1 MRTSTDC
8 GRVRRA
14 VFSGLTNVGQVPS
27 MLPMRHERILLS
39 SRLRHFLEFVSGIFR
54 ASQSTSLPAAA
65 NSPIELSQI
74 KDRLPDATALLLSP
88 LIRFAV
94 PNLTYIFV
102 REPCYAFLVVQST
115 KGANHGMDRTEAR
128 RDRPQLRNQL
138 VRERR
143 ALIEFHFLRLPL
155 SVSKSATAAF

>member
-1 MRTSTDC
+1 MEVLPVLDHFTPRLRPIT
-8 GRVRRA
+8 RPI
-14 VFSGLTNVGQVPS
+14 TNVLFDLRS
-27 MLPMRHERILLS
+27 DCWLPEP
-39 SRLRHFLEFVSGIFR
+39 
-54 ASQSTSLPAAA
+54 LP
-65 NSPIELSQI
+65 
-74 KDRLPDATALLLSP
+74 SP
-88 LIRFAV
+88 LTGFDV
-94 PNLTYIFV
+94 PNLTYIFAQ
-102 REPCYAFLVVQST
+102 RPWYSALVVPSI

>member
-1 MRTSTDC
+1 
-8 GRVRRA
+8 
-14 VFSGLTNVGQVPS
+14 
-27 MLPMRHERILLS
+27 MRHERILLS

-102 REPCYAFLVVQST
+102 REPCYAFLVVPST

-138 VRERR
+138 VRQRR
-143 ALIEFHFLRLPL
+143 ALIQLSLP
-155 SVSKSATAAF
+155 SAPAFSKSAGSGRFLERVLLCLAALNL